1 MIEPYTLEVPSRP
14 DPYPYYARLRA
25 EEPAHYSPIED
36 VWVLTRF
43 DDCLAALS
51 DPDRWSSER
60 RGNLLNDLPDRIG
73 RTLGTTDPPRHTMLR
88 RLVSKAFTP
97 RTVAGLEPLV
107 RATSKRLHDAAFE
120 SDPIEYVADI
130 SAPLNAHILGAMF
143 GVPDDDFIHLRRW
156 LDDFFVRE
164 KPGPDREPA
173 QVVAM
178 RELHAYIDQLVA
190 ERAARPADEL
200 ISAMLSAQEEG
211 AALTHDQVAVTTMT
225 FLTAGFESVNNL
237 FTNVIVALARH
248 HALLDRLRDEPP
260 AVAAFVEET
269 MRWDAP
275 AQGFVRTP
283 TSRVEVGGA
292 TIPEGAQVLV
302 HIGAANRDPEAF
314 PDADRFDINRQGG
327 RHLGLGHGAHF
338 CVGAALGR
346 LLGRVA
352 LEDLAARARSIDVDL
367 DRSVRVTTPNFR
379 GFQRLHLSVD
389 AS

>member
-1 MIEPYTLEVPSRP
+1 MIEPYTLDVPRRP
-14 DPYPYYARLRA
+14 DPYPYYARLRS
-25 EEPAHYSPIED
+25 EEPAHYSPVED
-36 VWVLTRF
+36 IWVLTRF
-43 DDCLAALS
+43 DDGLAAFS
-51 DPDRWSSER
+51 DPARWSSER

-73 RTLGTTDPPRHTMLR
+73 RTLGTTDPPRHTAIR

-107 RATSKRLHDAAFE
+107 RETSKRLHDAAFE
-120 SDPIEYVADI
+120 GESIEYVADI

-164 KPGPDREPA
+164 RPEDGREPA

-178 RELHAYIDQLVA
+178 RELHAYIDRLVA
-190 ERAARPADEL
+190 ERAAEPADEL
-200 ISAMLSAQEEG
+200 ISAMLAATEEG
-211 AALTHDQVAVTTMT
+211 VALTHEQVAVTTMT

-237 FTNVIVALARH
+237 FTNVIVALSQH
-248 HALLDRLRDEPP
+248 PELLGRLRHDPP

-283 TSRVEVGGA
+283 TTPVELHGV

-314 PDADRFDINRQGG
+314 PDPDRFDVDRQGG

-346 LLGRVA
+346 QLGRVA
-352 LEDLAARARSIDVDL
+352 LEDLVTRARHVDVDL
-367 DRSVRVTTPNFR
+367 DRSVRVSTPNFR
-379 GFQRLHLSVD
+379 GFQRLEV
-389 AS
+389 AVEAA